1 MPESESALPLTELQ
15 VPETLRAPQENTAPR
30 QIANRV
36 AQIALSTAYRA
47 LQSDSR
53 EPYLKQ
59 PESGPLSRLVYESED
74 GWRTP
79 LKRLPLVPGS
89 SGEPVLL
96 AHGLGFNHQ
105 SLHYERNNSLAWALR
120 DAGFAV
126 YLFCHRGDPEASPPS
141 SQWEG
146 FDFDDIAEHD
156 LPAAVEV
163 ILEHSGFEKIHF
175 VGHALGGQ
183 LLYAWMASDR
193 GRHLA
198 SASSLCAATRF
209 SRQRTGARAVGLA
222 RQLIPNTLRLPHQTL
237 SRLLSPAIRSGGEF
251 SQVIGAHRVSG
262 EVLRGLMV
270 HATSDLPSG
279 LLGQALTWLDTGAL
293 CDRTGRLDYI
303 EAVSGLEVPLQV
315 IACKGD
321 EICPPPHATNILDNL
336 RGPTDCLI
344 LDTGWG
350 HLDPLLANDARKTVT
365 PRIVGWL
372 EEHRKLAWGR
382 SMNEAAS
389 PIRQLEQS

>member
-1 MPESESALPLTELQ
+1 
-15 VPETLRAPQENTAPR
+15 
-30 QIANRV
+30 
-36 AQIALSTAYRA
+36 
-47 LQSDSR
+47 
-53 EPYLKQ
+53 
-59 PESGPLSRLVYESED
+59 
-74 GWRTP
+74 
-79 LKRLPLVPGS
+79 
-89 SGEPVLL
+89 
-96 AHGLGFNHQ
+96 
-105 SLHYERNNSLAWALR
+105 
-120 DAGFAV
+120 
-126 YLFCHRGDPEASPPS
+126 
-141 SQWEG
+141 
-146 FDFDDIAEHD
+146 
-156 LPAAVEV
+156 
-163 ILEHSGFEKIHF
+163 
-175 VGHALGGQ
+175 
-183 LLYAWMASDR
+183 
-193 GRHLA
+193 
-198 SASSLCAATRF
+198 
-209 SRQRTGARAVGLA
+209 
-222 RQLIPNTLRLPHQTL
+222 
-237 SRLLSPAIRSGGEF
+237 
-251 SQVIGAHRVSG
+251 
-262 EVLRGLMV
+262 MV